1 MRSEAAML
9 YAALQHG
16 FIYIGDERVSGNRH
30 EDRGET
36 AQFQETGEKRHS
48 YRGQDIRNNTRDNLF
63 EAAKSRI
70 CVADKK
76 PRV

>member
-16 FIYIGDERVSGNRH
+16 FIYFGDERVSGNRH
-30 EDRGET
+30 ENWGET

-48 YRGQDIRNNTRDNLF
+48 YRR
-63 EAAKSRI
+63 
-70 CVADKK
+70 
-76 PRV
+76 